1 MADNEKTESTEGQ
14 TESKE
19 TPNEPIDVYALVA
32 ISLEQFIGVA
42 WQKLGLHPD
51 PLTHKIEKDLGQ
63 AKIAIDIA
71 AKLAE
76 ILEPKL
82 DDADKRT
89 TQSIISDLRINFV
102 RQSQTNA

>member
-1 MADNEKTESTEGQ
+1 MAENEETGPKEGRTEE
-14 TESKE
+14 KD
-19 TPNEPIDVYALVA
+19 TPKEPIDVYALVA

-51 PLTHKIEKDLGQ
+51 PLTHKIEKDLAQ

-102 RQSQTNA
+102 KQAQT